1 MDKKYRQ
8 KEMVS
13 VILINDFFT
22 QPTNA
27 FLAVVN
33 KF

>member
-13 VILINDFFT
+13 VILINDFFYT
-22 QPTNA
+22 THKCL
-27 FLAVVN
+27 LAVVN